1 MVCAAEERRI
11 VVFVCREETREK
23 EKKKDKTVIDG
34 RVYLFALSA
43 LSALSALPAPSP
55 RTRFASGQ

>member
-1 MVCAAEERRI
+1 MVYAAEERRI

-43 LSALSALPAPSP
+43 LSALSAPSP